1 MKTKIKI
8 FISILDR
15 KSTRLNSSHMSI
27 SYAVFCLKKKILT
40 IIFGKILSQ
49 PISADLNENLISI
62 IWDIRLPRVLAAFLV
77 GGALA
82 ASGTVMQS
90 ILKNPLASSYTLGV
104 SSGASVGVGLV
115 LITGFSIP
123 VLGNFTL
130 PLIGLLSGLVTVY
143 LVITITAQID
153 RNMGNTTIIL
163 FGMIFSL
170 FINAVTT
177 LIMALS
183 RETLPRLIYWQ
194 MGSFALKSWLDV
206 KILAVIFVGCYL
218 ILIRYTNELDIMT
231 FGEEQ
236 ALAIGVEVKKV
247 KWILL
252 ILSAA
257 LTGSAVAFTGVIGF
271 IDLIAPH
278 VVRKIFGSSH
288 KLVVPI
294 SILFGGTF
302 MVACDLV
309 ARILVSNSELP
320 VGAVTALIGAP
331 FFAYV
336 YFKNRKVR

>member
-8 FISILDR
+8 FISIL
-15 KSTRLNSSHMSI
+15 SSIIVLVLGVAIGSV
-27 SYAVFCLKKKILT
+27 YVEPLKILT

-130 PLIGLLSGLVTVY
+130 PLIGLLSGLITVY

-163 FGMIFSL
+163 FGMNFSL

-236 ALAIGVEVKKV
+236 ALAIGVEAKKV

>member
-8 FISILDR
+8 FISIL
-15 KSTRLNSSHMSI
+15 SSIIVLVLGVAIGSV
-27 SYAVFCLKKKILT
+27 YVEPLKILT

-163 FGMIFSL
+163 FGMNFSL

>member
-8 FISILDR
+8 FISIL
-15 KSTRLNSSHMSI
+15 SSIIVLVLGVAIGSV
-27 SYAVFCLKKKILT
+27 YVEPLKILT

-236 ALAIGVEVKKV
+236 ALAIGVEAKKV

>member
-8 FISILDR
+8 FISIL
-15 KSTRLNSSHMSI
+15 SSIIVLVLGVAIGSV
-27 SYAVFCLKKKILT
+27 YVEPLKILT

-163 FGMIFSL
+163 FGMNFSL

-236 ALAIGVEVKKV
+236 ALAIGVEAKKV

-331 FFAYV
+331 FLPTYIL
-336 YFKNRKVR
+336 KQKGQIR

>member
-8 FISILDR
+8 FISIL
-15 KSTRLNSSHMSI
+15 SSIIVLVLGVAIGSV
-27 SYAVFCLKKKILT
+27 YVEPLKILT

-130 PLIGLLSGLVTVY
+130 PLIGLLSGLITVY

-163 FGMIFSL
+163 FGMNFSL
-170 FINAVTT
+170 FLNAVTT

-236 ALAIGVEVKKV
+236 ALAIGVEAKKV

>member
-8 FISILDR
+8 FISIL
-15 KSTRLNSSHMSI
+15 SSIIVLVLGVAIGSV
-27 SYAVFCLKKKILT
+27 YVEPLKILT

-163 FGMIFSL
+163 FGMNFSL

-236 ALAIGVEVKKV
+236 ALAIGVEAKKV